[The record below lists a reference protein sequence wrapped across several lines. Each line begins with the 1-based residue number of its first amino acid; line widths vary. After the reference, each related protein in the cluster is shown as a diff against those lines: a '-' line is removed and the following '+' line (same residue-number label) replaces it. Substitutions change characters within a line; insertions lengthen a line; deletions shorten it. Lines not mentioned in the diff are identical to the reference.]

1 MSTAT
6 TKQFSQWPQAVHA
19 STCITFLKSV
29 DHHNM
34 RMTKTLPQNSE
45 KNVMYVSVVIN
56 SFFLG
61 IDLVCHLIFA

>member
-1 MSTAT
+1 
-6 TKQFSQWPQAVHA
+6 
-19 STCITFLKSV
+19 
-29 DHHNM
+29 M

-61 IDLVCHLIFA
+61 IDLVCHLIFAKFYVRGSLRVTLISRFFCITKFVKLTCRENFT